1 MSRCI
6 REFNGRKPNINIT
19 AYIDESAAV
28 IGDVTLAEDSSI
40 WPQVSVRGDLLPI
53 IIGKATNVQDC
64 STMHTTEHPK
74 GSGKGFALTIGDNV
88 TIGHGVILHGCDI
101 KDNTMIGMGSIV
113 LDGAIVE
120 PWAFVGAG
128 SLVPPGKVLESGFMY
143 IGSPVKKI
151 RPIKEEE
158 KTFIIENAKNYV
170 KNKNKYKAGS

>member
-1 MSRCI
+1 MSRSI
-6 REFNGRKPNINIT
+6 REFNGKKPQIEVS
-19 AYIDESAAV
+19 AYVDEAAVV
-28 IGDVTLAEDSSI
+28 IGDVIICEDASV
-40 WPQVSVRGDLLPI
+40 WPCVSVRGDLLRI
-53 IIGKATNVQDC
+53 TIGKGSNIQDC
-64 STMHTTEHPK
+64 STLHTTEHPK

-88 TIGHGVILHGCDI
+88 TVGHGVILHGCNI

-128 SLVPPGKVLESGFMY
+128 SLVPPGKVLESGYMY
-143 IGSPVKKI
+143 MGSPVKKI

-170 KNKNKYKAGS
+170 KNKNKYKTAG